1 MAEDEYD
8 DLGEVLESVIDADLS
23 VDACDAWQEET
34 DACYDE
40 LTNELLL
47 AIRDEQ
53 WQEDEIEAGYPRL
66 FDDTFHS

>member
-1 MAEDEYD
+1 MAEEKYD

-40 LTNELLL
+40 LLL